1 MRDATSHGSLRGIRL
16 GRRQVRRVNVHVRRG
31 VVHAAD
37 RMGRR
42 VVALTDSGGHSIIRR
57 TASSEIS
64 RGWRGAVVVESGRGT
79 RETGARAR
87 SVRSGNRWVRV
98 RGPVGRL
105 RGRRQAQGRQFVTG
119 QQRPFSSVRVVIR
132 NFSRTSDVDLRDRR
146 ELQFFGW
153 SGNGLE
159 KK

>member
-1 MRDATSHGSLRGIRL
+1 MIHT
-16 GRRQVRRVNVHVRRG
+16 
-31 VVHAAD
+31 AD
-37 RMGRR
+37 GMGRR
-42 VVALTDSGGHSIIRR
+42 VVALTDGGGHGIIRR

-64 RGWRGAVVVESGRGT
+64 RRRRGAVVVESGRRT
-79 RETGARAR
+79 RKTGARAR
-87 SVRSGNRWVRV
+87 RVRGGNRRVRV

-105 RGRRQAQGRQFVTG
+105 RGRGQAQGRQFVTG
-119 QQRPFSSVRVVIR
+119 QQRPFSSVRVVER

-159 KK
+159 KG